1 MACTKLKSHFMPRA
15 QNRKNRN
22 IELKTPILFRRF
34 HRKVARRCAPTR
46 ASTVDENGLLW
57 KSTKVGKLTDSENV
71 ASGMAQAIP
80 WPGGT
85 VKVALAR
92 SRPCGLQRAR
102 GPPTCQ
108 TRPLGPRGALSLLG
122 CRRAAAR
129 RSSACPDVADIA
141 AGAICRPL

>member
-80 WPGGT
+80 SPGGT

-92 SRPCGLQRAR
+92 SRPCGHATRQRPANVSDPPSWSERGTLAARMPKSGCGPLQR
-102 GPPTCQ
+102 
-108 TRPLGPRGALSLLG
+108 LPR
-122 CRRAAAR
+122 CRRH
-129 RSSACPDVADIA
+129 
-141 AGAICRPL
+141 CRL